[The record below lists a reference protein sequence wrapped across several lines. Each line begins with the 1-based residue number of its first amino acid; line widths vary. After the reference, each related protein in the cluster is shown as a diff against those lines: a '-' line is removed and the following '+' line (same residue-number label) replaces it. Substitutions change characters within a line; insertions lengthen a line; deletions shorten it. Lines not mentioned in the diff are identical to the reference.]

1 MTNREYVQK
10 RGEEMAQ
17 IAYERNLASGFTPEQ
32 ASALSKDAELQGRH
46 LARRELGIPTSPRLK
61 PATAAIE
68 MALEELKGA
77 AEAWGAAF
85 YANGGARPDLGLELQ
100 RAAVVY
106 TAKSHGWPLP
116 DTFLTVDEFN
126 ARLAALT
133 VAPGP

>member
-1 MTNREYVQK
+1 MTNRELVQK
-10 RGEEMAQ
+10 RGEEAAA
-17 IAYERNLASGFTPEQ
+17 IAYECNRANGFTEEQ
-32 ASALSKDAELQGRH
+32 ARALAKDAELQARH
-46 LARRELGIPTSPRLK
+46 YARLELGIPTSPRLK

-68 MALEELKGA
+68 MALDELKGA

-85 YANGGARPDLGLELQ
+85 YANGAARPDRGLELQ

-106 TAKSHGWPLP
+106 TAMRHGWPLP